1 MSDVVRAAGRFVR
14 SLVQRRERGT
24 AQAPRA
30 AAEHE
35 TGATDGAAFGFVLS
49 AYVAA
54 VVSAGAI
61 VLVVRLPFV
70 TREHDLLFLA
80 LLLSSVLISASK
92 VHLPLA
98 GGSSTLSMSY
108 FTDFLSLVLLGPE
121 AAMVVAGTGA
131 ATQCVLSKRG
141 PTSIRQTL
149 FSVAA
154 IVLSVQS
161 AGIVADQLGGFAT
174 TADLEALSKPA
185 VGAAAT
191 LFLCNSWL
199 VAAAVALSRDE
210 SIARTWYEHFLWTA
224 PATFISAGVAV
235 LAVRLVMTTHLWIAV
250 LVGAPLFLTYR
261 AYRVYLG
268 RIEDHQRHVKEVSEL
283 HLASVEALARAIDAR
298 DQTIE
303 RSASYPHD
311 NHIRR
316 VQAMAAALG
325 RGAGMTANEIEGLKV
340 AALLHDIGKLAVP
353 EHILT
358 KPGRLT
364 PDEFDRVRVHP
375 AIGAEIIRAVPFPYP
390 VARYIHSHHE
400 RWDGSGYP
408 DGLAGEEI
416 PLGARILAIVDY
428 FDALTTDRPYHRAMD
443 SRAALEVIR
452 SESGRALEPALVA
465 QFIEL
470 LPQFDV
476 PSDGER
482 TEVQAPAV
490 SRQGAPA
497 AGYSSESQAAEEPV
511 NVFQNITRVTQE
523 VNALYDIAQTL
534 GTRLSVNDTMA
545 LLTSKLNRL
554 IPASCW
560 ALYLYD
566 ADRELLECRFA
577 TGIDAGVVERLRIR
591 AGEGPSGWAARHRA
605 AAINARAAADFEAAG
620 MADKCRVFTSALAFP
635 LVEGDTLVGTITIYH
650 VDANPYREE
659 HRRLLDRVCSQV
671 ASVIRNSML
680 FEQMHQVSLTDPLT
694 DLPNSRALFAHLH
707 DRLAGRTLRPDVRAL
722 LMIDIDGF
730 KAFNDEYGHQV
741 GDLALQHIAS
751 AIRRNVRHSDF
762 CARYAGDE
770 FVVVLSNCEREE
782 AAQRARQLQ
791 QAVNGMQIEP
801 RPGLQLNPAISI
813 GVAVSPEDGDS
824 YEALFAAADRRMYE
838 DKQRRRASRDGLAPD
853 SPAGLVHTA

>member
-1 MSDVVRAAGRFVR
+1 MNDLVRAVEGFVR
-14 SLVQRRERGT
+14 SRHGDGQPQ
-24 AQAPRA
+24 AAAAPREA
-30 AAEHE
+30 GDAE
-35 TGATDGAAFGFVLS
+35 GDGAEAGAFGLLLS

-54 VVSAGAI
+54 VVIAGAI
-61 VLVVRLPFV
+61 VLVLRVPYV
-70 TREHDLLFLA
+70 TREHDLLFVA

-98 GGSSTLSMSY
+98 RGSSTLSMSY

-121 AAMVVAGTGA
+121 AAMVVAGAGA
-131 ATQCVLSKRG
+131 ATQCLLSTRG
-141 PTSIRQTL
+141 RTSVRQTL
-149 FSVAA
+149 FSVSAL
-154 IVLSVQS
+154 VLSVQT
-161 AGIVADQLGGFAT
+161 AGIVAESLGGFT
-174 TADLEALSKPA
+174 PGADLESLSKPA
-185 VGAAAT
+185 VGAAVT

-199 VAAAVALSRDE
+199 IAAAVALSRGE
-210 SIARTWYEHFLWTA
+210 SIVRTWYEHFLWTA

-235 LAVRLVMTTHLWIAV
+235 LAVRVVMTTHIWVAV

-303 RSASYPHD
+303 RASCPQD

-325 RGAGMTANEIEGLKV
+325 RGAGMTPNEIEGLKV

-390 VARYIHSHHE
+390 VAPFIHSHHE

-416 PLGARILAIVDY
+416 PLGARVLAIVDY

-443 SRAALEVIR
+443 PDAALEVVR
-452 SESGRALEPALVA
+452 SEAGRALDPTLVA

-476 PSDGER
+476 TPLDDR
-482 TEVQAPAV
+482 TELQTPAV
-490 SRQGAPA
+490 SRQSAPA
-497 AGYSSESQAAEEPV
+497 AGYSSESQSADEPS

-534 GTRLSVNDTMA
+534 GTRLGVNDTMA

-554 IPASCW
+554 VPASCW

-566 ADRELLECRFA
+566 EDRELLECRFA
-577 TGIDAGVVERLRIR
+577 TGIDAAVVERLRIR
-591 AGEGPSGWAARHRA
+591 AGEGPTGWAARHRA

-620 MADKCRVFTSALAFP
+620 TADQCRVFTSALAFP
-635 LVEGDTLVGTITIYH
+635 LVDGDTLVGTITIYH

-680 FEQMHQVSLTDPLT
+680 FEQMHQVSFTDPLT

-707 DRLAGRTLRPDVRAL
+707 DRLAGRALRPDVRAL
-722 LMIDIDGF
+722 LMIDIDDF
-730 KAFNDEYGHQV
+730 KAFNDEHGHQI
-741 GDLALQHIAS
+741 GDLALQHIAT
-751 AIRRNVRHSDF
+751 AIRRNIRHSDF

-770 FVVVLSNCEREE
+770 FVVVLSNCDREE
-782 AAQRARQLQ
+782 AEQRARQLQ
-791 QAVNGMQIEP
+791 MTVNAMAIEP
-801 RPGLQLNPAISI
+801 RPGLTLNPAISI

-838 DKQRRRASRDGLAPD
+838 DKQRRRACRAEAA
-853 SPAGLVHTA
+853 AGAAVRLVHSV